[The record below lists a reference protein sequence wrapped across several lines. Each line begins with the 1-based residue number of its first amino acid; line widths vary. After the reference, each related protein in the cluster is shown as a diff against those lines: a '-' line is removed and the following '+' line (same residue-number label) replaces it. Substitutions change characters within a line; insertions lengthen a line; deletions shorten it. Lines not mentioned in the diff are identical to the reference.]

1 MKLKKKYKVLI
12 TGGAG
17 MIGSNL
23 VKKLVQTGY
32 DVSVADN
39 LWRGKKKYLFS
50 NKKKLI
56 IPNKNFHQV
65 DLSEYEK
72 CLKVTKNIDIVVH
85 LADVVAGIN
94 YVFSNESSLYRKNIL
109 INTNTLNAAIKNKV
123 KKYIY
128 AGTACSY
135 PKSKQSVI
143 DPPPFR
149 EDDVYPAE
157 PESSYGWSKLMGEYE
172 AELAFNEKLIDIEIL
187 RLHNVYGSPTELDPS
202 MSQVIPA
209 LCRKAIEQKNQRLLV
224 WGSGRQKRAFV
235 HVDDVVNGFLKAIK
249 KKSKYNGVV
258 QLGPNYSTSI
268 AEIAKRIVSLSD
280 KKITIEFDKSK
291 PEGDF
296 DRMANNTRAKK
307 ILNWSPKISLD
318 EGLKKVFDWCK
329 LELLND
335 LK

>member
-1 MKLKKKYKVLI
+1 MQLKKKYKILV

-23 VKKLVQTGY
+23 VKKLVFEGHNVY
-32 DVSVADN
+32 VADN
-39 LWRGKKKYLFS
+39 LWRGKKKYLFLK
-50 NKKKLI
+50 NNKLI
-56 IPNKNFHQV
+56 IPKKNFYKV
-65 DLSEYEK
+65 DLANYK
-72 CLKVTKNIDIVVH
+72 NCLKVTHNMDIVVH

-109 INTNTLNAAIKNKV
+109 INTNTLNASIKNKV

-135 PKSKQSVI
+135 PKSKQSI
-143 DPPPFR
+143 MDPPPFK

-187 RLHNVYGSPTELDPS
+187 RLHNVYGSPTELDPL

-209 LCRKAIEQKNQRLLV
+209 LCRKAIEQKNLKLLV

-235 HVDDVVNGFLKAIK
+235 HVDDVVDGFLKAIK
-249 KKSKYNGVV
+249 KRSKFNGVI

-280 KKITIEFDKSK
+280 KKISIKFDKSK

-296 DRMANNTRAKK
+296 DRMANNRRAKK
-307 ILNWSPKISLD
+307 VLNWSPKISLD

-329 LELLND
+329 LEL
-335 LK
+335 

>member
-1 MKLKKKYKVLI
+1 MQLKKKYKILV

-23 VKKLVQTGY
+23 VKKLVFEGHNVY
-32 DVSVADN
+32 VADN
-39 LWRGKKKYLFS
+39 LWRGKKKYLFL
-50 NKKKLI
+50 KKNKLI
-56 IPNKNFHQV
+56 IPKKNFYKV
-65 DLSEYEK
+65 DLANYK
-72 CLKVTKNIDIVVH
+72 NCLKVTNNMDIVVH

-109 INTNTLNAAIKNKV
+109 INTNTLNASIKNKV

-135 PKSKQSVI
+135 PKSKQSI
-143 DPPPFR
+143 MDPPPFK

-187 RLHNVYGSPTELDPS
+187 RLHNVYGSPTELDPL

-209 LCRKAIEQKNQRLLV
+209 LCRKAIEQKNLKLLV

-235 HVDDVVNGFLKAIK
+235 HVDDVVDGFLKAIK
-249 KKSKYNGVV
+249 KRSKFNGVI

-280 KKITIEFDKSK
+280 KKISIKFDKSK

-296 DRMANNTRAKK
+296 DRMANNRRAKK
-307 ILNWSPKISLD
+307 VLNWSPKISLD
-318 EGLKKVFDWCK
+318 KGLKKVFDWCK
-329 LELLND
+329 LEL
-335 LK
+335 

>member
-1 MKLKKKYKVLI
+1 MNIKKKYKILV

-23 VKKLVQTGY
+23 VKKLVRKGFN
-32 DVSVADN
+32 VFVADN
-39 LWRGKKKYLFS
+39 LWRGKKEYLFS
-50 NKKKLI
+50 DKVSMV
-56 IPNKNFHQV
+56 IPNNNFYQV
-65 DLSEYEK
+65 DLTDYQK
-72 CLKVTKNIDIVVH
+72 CLKVTKEMDIVVH

-94 YVFSNESSLYRKNIL
+94 YVFSNESSLFRSNIL
-109 INTNTLNAAIKNKV
+109 INTNTLNACITNKV

-135 PKSKQSVI
+135 PKSKQSIVN
-143 DPPPFR
+143 PPPFK

-157 PESSYGWSKLMGEYE
+157 PESGYGWSKLMGEYE
-172 AELAFNEKLIDIEIL
+172 AELAFKEKLIDIEIL

-209 LCRKAIEQKNQRLLV
+209 LCRKAIEQKNSELLV

-235 HVDDVVNGFLKAIK
+235 HVDDIVDGFIKAIN
-249 KKSKYNGVV
+249 KKSKFNGVI
-258 QLGPNYSTSI
+258 QLGPDFSTSI
-268 AEIAKRIVSLSD
+268 AEIAKRIVSLSE
-280 KKITIEFDKSK
+280 KKFSIKFDESK

-296 DRMANNTRAKK
+296 DRMADNSRAKD

-318 EGLKKVFDWCK
+318 VGLKKVFNWCK

-335 LK
+335 L